1 MSQSILQRNYCSSF
15 IILLTV
21 GILLIDIWVPL
32 GFGIWELYAV
42 PLWLAFRM
50 SKSPPRLIWVVAV
63 MGAFF
68 SVAEIGISRPGGIL
82 LYAWF
87 NRSLWA
93 AILCAAAAVLTK
105 ARKNEAAMRESEE
118 RLRASE
124 ERYRL
129 LTQAVRTP
137 HVDTDALFLATG
149 RGRVHPPRPR
159 RGRPPGYRAKHKG

>member
-50 SKSPPRLIWVVAV
+50 SKSPPGVIWIVAV
-63 MGAFF
+63 MGSLF
-68 SVAEIGISRPGGIL
+68 SIVEIAVSRPGGIL
-82 LYAWF
+82 VYALF

-93 AILCAAAAVLTK
+93 AILCASAVILSTARKKEAAV
-105 ARKNEAAMRESEE
+105 RQSEE
-118 RLRASE
+118 RFRASE

-129 LTQAVRTP
+129 LTQAVP
-137 HVDTDALFLATG
+137 SII
-149 RGRVHPPRPR
+149 
-159 RGRPPGYRAKHKG
+159 Y